1 MNILTKFP
9 IGQYVDGNRSWLRIV
24 DSRLKIIAVFIFL
37 ITPIWAGPLWRISL
51 VICLLFITFISLLPF
66 RVWWRSL
73 LFLLGLSLIIGLLS
87 TIAFSD
93 IQSLDSSL
101 RDPNELNLIL
111 ESQETWN
118 ILELS
123 LIHI

>member
-9 IGQYVDGNRSWLRIV
+9 IGQYVYGNRSWLRIV
-24 DSRLKIIAVFIFL
+24 DSRLKIISVFIFL
-37 ITPIWAGPLWRISL
+37 ITPIWAGPLWSLSL
-51 VICLLFITFISLLPF
+51 VICLIFITFISLLPF

-111 ESQETWN
+111 ESRKLG
-118 ILELS
+118 IF
-123 LIHI
+123 

>member
-37 ITPIWAGPLWRISL
+37 ITPIWAGPLWRLSL
-51 VICLLFITFISLLPF
+51 VICLIFITFISLLPF

-73 LFLLGLSLIIGLLS
+73 LFLLGLSLIIGLIS

-101 RDPNELNLIL
+101 RDPNELDLIL

-118 ILELS
+118 ILEIPS
-123 LIHI
+123 KK

>member
-24 DSRLKIIAVFIFL
+24 DSRLKIISVFIFL

-51 VICLLFITFISLLPF
+51 VICLIFITFISLIPF

-118 ILELS
+118 ILEIPS
-123 LIHI
+123 KKI